1 MATCCASESDRAD
14 LATETSDVLVVGGGP
29 AGCAAAASLARRG
42 HDVALITRPAPPAK
56 WLAESIPGSA
66 RKLLERVGA
75 LDALDAAGLVPNEGN
90 TVWWAGLPRRDERFG
105 APERG
110 FHADRA
116 ALEAAFHGVAR
127 DAGTRLVTDGPVIE
141 TAEGPDGW
149 RVATST
155 ARYRARWVLDA
166 SGRAGVLARHGLRTR
181 ERGIATLA
189 LVGRWTAARGHA
201 PPDPGCTLIESYRDG
216 WAWSVPTS
224 PRTRCVTAMV
234 DPRRT
239 HLAREKGLDGMW
251 RAELAKAARLGE
263 RLAEGQLD
271 GPVRACPAS
280 LYGATSHG
288 RPGLLLVGDAGSF
301 IDPLSSYG
309 VKKALASAWLAAIVA
324 HTGLEDETM
333 AGPACD
339 FYDDR
344 EREVYRTYR
353 ALSVPFL
360 EQAAEAN
367 GHAFWEVRLAAAR
380 EAGADILEPAPAPG
394 APAVSEPG
402 DRSLAERLADAFL
415 ARPEVRAAWET
426 IRSLPVVHLRP
437 APGLSTV
444 HRPAVVDDRITLEA
458 HLVSD
463 RFPAGARYV
472 RNVDLRRLVDIAPTS
487 DQVPNL
493 FEAYNRPGM
502 EAPLPD
508 FLAALSFAVG
518 AGLLELTDD

>member
-1 MATCCASESDRAD
+1 M
-14 LATETSDVLVVGGGP
+14 LVVGGGP
-29 AGCAAAASLARRG
+29 AGCAAAASLARHG
-42 HDVALITRPAPPAK
+42 HDVALVTRPAPPAK

-90 TVWWAGLPRRDERFG
+90 TVWWAGMPRRDERFG

-116 ALEAAFHGVAR
+116 ALEATFHEVAR
-127 DAGTRLVTDGPVIE
+127 EAGARLMTDGPVIE
-141 TAEGPDGW
+141 TAEQPDGW
-149 RVATST
+149 RVGTAT

-189 LVGRWTAARGHA
+189 LVGGWTSARGHA

-239 HLAREKGLDGMW
+239 HLARERGLDGMW
-251 RAELAKAARLGE
+251 HAELAKAARLGQ
-263 RLAEGQLD
+263 RLAGGELA

-280 LYGATSHG
+280 LYGANSHG

-324 HTGLEDETM
+324 HTGIEDDAM
-333 AGPACD
+333 AGPACEL
-339 FYDDR
+339 YDDR

-367 GHAFWEVRLAAAR
+367 GHAFWEVRLDAAR
-380 EAGADILEPAPAPG
+380 EAGASIVESAPAPG

-402 DRSLAERLADAFL
+402 DRSLAERRADAFL
-415 ARPEVRAAWET
+415 ARPEVREAWERM
-426 IRSLPVVHLRP
+426 RSLPSVHFRP

-444 HRPAVVDDRITLEA
+444 HRPAVVDDRITLAA
-458 HLVSD
+458 HLISD
-463 RFPAGARYV
+463 RLPDGARYV
-472 RNVDLRRLVDIAPTS
+472 RNVDLGRLVKVAPAS
-487 DQVPNL
+487 GQVPDL
-493 FEAYNRPGM
+493 FEAYNRRGS
-502 EAPLPD
+502 EASLPD

-518 AGLLELTDD
+518 AGFLDLADH

>member
-1 MATCCASESDRAD
+1 M
-14 LATETSDVLVVGGGP
+14 VGGGP

-90 TVWWAGLPRRDERFG
+90 TVWWAGEPRRDERFG

-110 FHADRA
+110 FHAERA
-116 ALEAAFHGVAR
+116 ALEAAFQGVAR
-127 DAGTRLVTDGPVIE
+127 EAGARLVAEGPVVA
-141 TAEGPDGW
+141 TAAEPDGW
-149 RVATST
+149 RVGTSG
-155 ARYRARWVLDA
+155 ARYRGRWVLDA
-166 SGRAGVLARHGLRTR
+166 SGRAGVLARRGLRTR

-189 LVGRWTAARGHA
+189 LVGRWTPNRGHA

-239 HLAREKGLDGMW
+239 HLARERGLDGMW
-251 RAELAKAARLGE
+251 RAELAKAARLGR
-263 RLAEGQLD
+263 RLEGGRLQ

-280 LYGATSHG
+280 LYGATLHG

-324 HTGLEDETM
+324 HTGLEDDAM
-333 AGPACD
+333 AGPACEL
-339 FYDDR
+339 YDDR

-360 EQAAEAN
+360 EQAAAAN
-367 GHAFWEVRLAAAR
+367 DHPFWEARLDAAR
-380 EAGADILEPAPAPG
+380 AAGGGIREPVAAPG
-394 APAVSEPG
+394 ASGASGMLEPG
-402 DRSLAERLADAFL
+402 ERSLAEDRAEAFL
-415 ARPEVRAAWET
+415 GSEEVRAAYET
-426 IRSLPVVHLRP
+426 IRALPSVRLRP
-437 APGLSTV
+437 AAGLEIVSA
-444 HRPAVVDDRITLEA
+444 PAVAGDRIALEP
-458 HLVSD
+458 HLVSE
-463 RFPAGARYV
+463 RLPGGARYV
-472 RNVDLRRLVDIAPTS
+472 RNVDLRLLVEVAPTL
-487 DQVPNL
+487 DQVPDIY
-493 FEAYNRPGM
+493 EAYNRRADP
-502 EAPLPD
+502 APLPD
-508 FLAALSFAVG
+508 FLAALALTVG
-518 AGLLELTDD
+518 AGFLDLASDA

>member
-1 MATCCASESDRAD
+1 MAD
-14 LATETSDVLVVGGGP
+14 TSTDTSHDVLVVGGGP
-29 AGCAAAASLARRG
+29 AGCAAAASLARHG

-56 WLAESIPGSA
+56 WLAESIPSSA

-90 TVWWAGLPRRDERFG
+90 TVWWADMPRREERFETH
-105 APERG
+105 ERG

-116 ALEAAFHGVAR
+116 ALEAVFHGVALE
-127 DAGTRLVTDGPVIE
+127 AGARLRTDGPVIE
-141 TAEGPDGW
+141 AAAEPDGW
-149 RVATST
+149 RIAT
-155 ARYRARWVLDA
+155 AAGNYRARWVLDA
-166 SGRAGVLARHGLRTR
+166 SGRAGVLARRGFRIR

-189 LVGRWTAARGHA
+189 LIGRWTAAPDRPA
-201 PPDPGCTLIESYRDG
+201 PDPGCTLIESYRDG

-224 PRTRCVTAMV
+224 PGTRCVTAMV

-239 HLAREKGLDGMW
+239 RLSRELGLEGMW
-251 RAELAKAARLGE
+251 RTELGKAARLARRLGRGRAGG
-263 RLAEGQLD
+263 RLA

-280 LYGATSHG
+280 LYGATSYG
-288 RPGLLLVGDAGSF
+288 RAGLLLVGDAGSF

-309 VKKALASAWLAAIVA
+309 VKKALASGWLAAIVA
-324 HTGLEDETM
+324 HTALEDEAMT
-333 AGPACD
+333 GPACD

-380 EAGADILEPAPAPG
+380 EAGAGILEPASPSG

-402 DRSLAERLADAFL
+402 DRSLAERQADAFL

-426 IRSLPVVHLRP
+426 IRSLPAVRFRAGATL
-437 APGLSTV
+437 ATV
-444 HRPAVVDDRITLEA
+444 RRPAVVGDRVALER
-458 HLVSD
+458 LLTSE
-463 RFPAGARYV
+463 RLPGGARFL
-472 RNVDLRRLVDIAPTS
+472 RNVDLRRLTNVAPTL
-487 DQVPNL
+487 DQVPDIYQ
-493 FEAYNRPGM
+493 AYNRLGSPV
-502 EAPLPD
+502 PLPD
-508 FLAALSFAVG
+508 FLAVLAFAVG
-518 AGLLELTDD
+518 AGLLELQTDTSCR